1 MHEYLG
7 HLAEEYRAG
16 RVRRRTFIRWAA
28 TLGLSTP
35 AISAI
40 LAACSPA
47 TPLSTSSGAGAGSAP
62 AATLAPTAAAA
73 APTAAAPAPAAAA
86 APTLAASAT
95 SAPSGQPRR
104 GGTIRVTGSPAVEIN
119 PHKLTSNGG
128 IITVFPVLNFLTRV
142 SADGVPQPELATSW
156 TPSDDIKTW
165 TFKLRQGVEFHDG
178 SPFGADD
185 VVATYKRLTDKTSG
199 STAASSLNFLPMD
212 GIEKVD
218 DYTVAFHLS
227 RPQADFPYFTY
238 IYQAGILPATWS
250 GDFATSPIGTGPF
263 KMTNYTPGQGS
274 SYVRN
279 PDYWE
284 NGLPY
289 LDGIEIK
296 IWQDP
301 SGELTAL
308 QSGASDLMALT
319 PYDALDDIR
328 KNPNLQVQSSRSAS
342 YDAMHMR
349 VDTPPFDNPK
359 VRQALA
365 LALNRQDVLD
375 FVLGK
380 DGGDLASDQPVAPI
394 LRDHVDVPLKA
405 QDLNMARQ
413 LLAEAGHPNGFEF
426 DLPTHSGAEWLK
438 NWALTLQ
445 QSFAPLGVKA
455 NLVVETSQ
463 VYYAHWT
470 TVTTGV
476 TEWASRSTASE
487 ILNSAYRTGVNWN
500 SAHWSNPTFD
510 STLDQLD
517 ATVDLQKRKELM
529 LTLEKALSDE
539 VPAIITY
546 ARSSP
551 RGMSARVQGMPQDPN
566 RYLDLRSV
574 YLSA

>member
-7 HLAEEYRAG
+7 HLTDEYRSG
-16 RVRRRTFIRWAA
+16 RVGRRTFIRWAA
-28 TLGLSTP
+28 TLGLSAP
-35 AISAI
+35 AISAV
-40 LAACSPA
+40 LASCAPAPSASSPTSA
-47 TPLSTSSGAGAGSAP
+47 AAPTTPAQAAP
-62 AATLAPTAAAA
+62 AATA
-73 APTAAAPAPAAAA
+73 
-86 APTLAASAT
+86 
-95 SAPSGQPRR
+95 QPVR

-128 IITVFPVLNFLTRV
+128 IITTFPCLNFLARV

-156 TPSDDIKTW
+156 TPSADTKTW
-165 TFKLRQGVEFHDG
+165 TFKLRQGVKFHDG
-178 SPFGADD
+178 STFGADD
-185 VVATYKRLTDKTSG
+185 VVATYKRLADKSTG
-199 STAASSLNFLPMD
+199 STAASTLNFLPPD
-212 GIEKVD
+212 GIEKID
-218 DYTVAFHLS
+218 DSTVAFHLS
-227 RPQADFPYFTY
+227 RAQADFPYYTY
-238 IYQAGILPATWS
+238 IYQAGILPANWS
-250 GDFATSPIGTGPF
+250 GDWATSPIGTGPF
-263 KMTNYTPGQGS
+263 KMTSYTSGQGS

-279 PDYWE
+279 EAYWE
-284 NGLPY
+284 SGLPY
-289 LDGIEIK
+289 LDGIDIK

-308 QSGASDLMALT
+308 QSGASDMMALT

-328 KNPNLQVQSSRSAS
+328 KNPNLQVLSSRSAS

-365 LALNRQDVLD
+365 LSMNRQDVLNI
-375 FVLGK
+375 VLGP
-380 DGGDLASDQPVAPI
+380 DGGDLASDQPVAPV
-394 LRDHVDVPLKA
+394 LRDHVDVAMKT
-405 QDLNMARQ
+405 QDIAMAKQ

-445 QSFAPLGVKA
+445 QAFAPLGVKA

-463 VYYAHWT
+463 VYYTHWT

-510 STLDQLD
+510 SALDQLD
-517 ATVDLQKRKELM
+517 ATVDVTKRKELM

-551 RGMSARVQGMPQDPN
+551 RGLSKRVQGMSQDPN

-574 YLSA
+574 YLTS

>member
-7 HLAEEYRAG
+7 HLADEYRAG
-16 RVRRRTFIRWAA
+16 RVGRRTFIRWAA
-28 TLGLSTP
+28 TLGLSAP

-40 LAACSPA
+40 LAACAPAAPA
-47 TPLSTSSGAGAGSAP
+47 TPTSG
-62 AATLAPTAAAA
+62 AAAA
-73 APTAAAPAPAAAA
+73 TPVAAA
-86 APTLAASAT
+86 
-95 SAPSGQPRR
+95 QPRR
-104 GGTIRVTGSPAVEIN
+104 GGIIRVTGSPAVEIN

-128 IITVFPVLNFLTRV
+128 IITTFPCLNFLTRIG
-142 SADGVPQPELATSW
+142 ADGTPQPELATSW
-156 TPSDDIKTW
+156 TPSADIRTW
-165 TFKLRQGVEFHDG
+165 TFKLRQGVKFHDG
-178 SPFGADD
+178 GPFGADD
-185 VVATYKRLTDKTSG
+185 VVATYKRLTDKSSG
-199 STAASSLNFLPMD
+199 STAASTLNFLPMD
-212 GIEKVD
+212 GIEKID
-218 DYTVAFHLS
+218 DSTVAFHLS
-227 RPQADFPYFTY
+227 RAQADFPYFTY
-238 IYQAGILPATWS
+238 IYQAGILPANWS

-263 KMTNYTPGQGS
+263 KMTNYTAGQGS
-274 SYVRN
+274 TYVRN
-279 PDYWE
+279 EAYWE

-308 QSGASDLMALT
+308 QSGGSDLMALT

-328 KNPNLQVQSSRSAS
+328 KNPNLQVQTIRAAS

-365 LALNRQDVLD
+365 LSLNRQDVLNI
-375 FVLGK
+375 VLGP
-380 DGGDLASDQPVAPI
+380 DGGDLASDQPIAPI
-394 LRDHVDVPLKA
+394 LRDHVDIAMKT

-413 LLAEAGHPNGFEF
+413 LLADAGHATGFEF
-426 DLPTHSGAEWLK
+426 DLPTHTGAEWLK

-445 QSFAPLGVKA
+445 QAFAPLGVKA
-455 NLVVETSQ
+455 NLAVETSQ

-487 ILNSAYRTGVNWN
+487 ILNAAYRTGVNWN

-510 STLDQLD
+510 KALDDLD
-517 ATVDLQKRKELM
+517 ATVDLPKRKELM

-551 RGMSARVQGMPQDPN
+551 RGMSVRVQGMPQDPN

-574 YLSA
+574 YLTA